1 MKKTTVDLI
10 KEKINELPEDYAKHV
25 TITAP
30 GMANVTSFTN
40 PESPPYN
47 VKIGVDLEVE
57 GGLLVKC
64 NCPATTALCKH
75 VAAYY
80 AVAKHIEPKPPIIVA
95 IEEKAKE
102 LSGYKLI
109 ASGIEKIT
117 DGIAL
122 IVRKEIKEE
131 KDNV

>member
-10 KEKINELPEDYAKHV
+10 KSKINELPEDYAKHV
-25 TITAP
+25 TITGS
-30 GMANVTSFTN
+30 GMADVTSFTN
-40 PESPPYN
+40 SDRPPYK
-47 VKIGVDLEVE
+47 VKISTDPDVDE
-57 GGLLVKC
+57 GLLVHC
-64 NCPATTALCKH
+64 GCIATTALCKH
-75 VAAYY
+75 IAAYY
-80 AVAKHIEPKPPIIVA
+80 AVAKHIEPKLPIIAA

-122 IVRKEIKEE
+122 IVKEKIKEE
-131 KDNV
+131 KDV